1 MGEYMRPRR
10 EERRR
15 TDLYKVFPG
24 PIVFE
29 TEDPRVL
36 LPIKISVPNANIK
49 GALPRSLGDLA
60 MLERLE
66 INGNHITGLPSEI
79 GALTRLNY
87 LKAQGNMIAAL
98 PATMG
103 SMTGLMQSWSEFG
116 LEDSP
121 ALMEAWEAIKAEAG
135 MASPPP

>member
-1 MGEYMRPRR
+1 
-10 EERRR
+10 
-15 TDLYKVFPG
+15 
-24 PIVFE
+24 
-29 TEDPRVL
+29 
-36 LPIKISVPNANIK
+36 
-49 GALPRSLGDLA
+49 

-98 PATMG
+98 PATMS

-121 ALMEAWEAIKAEAG
+121 ALMEAWEAIKAEASG
-135 MASPPP
+135 PPPPSPPLGPSCSLLDTECKAGALCPSGASVHEACAAPPGITPGLAGGREGADST